1 VLANGAVS
9 LPVLRQE
16 VEAYITRTERAQP

>member
-1 VLANGAVS
+1 VLENGAVS

-16 VEAYITRTERAQP
+16 VEAYIAQAERTQP